1 MVMNVCI
8 ILNQPHQFCI
18 LKFVTVDYSEVQEVF
33 KITTEIR
40 QQKTEKKNVLS
51 LHIKYNII
59 KLSASL
65 D

>member
-33 KITTEIR
+33 KITTEIK
-40 QQKTEKKNVLS
+40 QQKTEKNVLS